1 MNMIMFDLETLSTEP
16 NAAIASIGLV
26 VFNEKKVIDRC
37 QLNVDI
43 ESSMDAGLHVSGS
56 TLKWWLKQDKEAIDP
71 TFNDLNILD
80 LNSALEVV
88 TASYHEYECED
99 VYGNGS
105 IADIQWLNSAYKAIG
120 QRQPWKYYNE
130 MCYRTIRAH
139 LPAIEFVY
147 DGTKH
152 VAVDDAENQARYLI
166 DVMQKHGLWK

>member
-26 VFNEKKVIDRC
+26 VFNEKEVIDKV

-43 ESSMDAGLHVSGS
+43 ESSINAGLHVSGS
-56 TLKWWLKQDKEAIDP
+56 TLKWWFKQDKKAIDP
-71 TFNDLNILD
+71 TFNDPNILD
-80 LNSALEVV
+80 LKRALGVV
-88 TASYHEYECED
+88 TASYYEYECED

-120 QRQPWKYYNE
+120 KRQPWNYYNE
-130 MCYRTIRAH
+130 MCYRTIRRH
-139 LPAIEFVY
+139 LPAVEFDYV
-147 DGTKH
+147 GTSH

-166 DVMQKHGLWK
+166 KVMRKHGLWK